1 MIKLTALIDR
11 LEVIKE
17 VLRERENA
25 ATTSLIEALDA
36 AIGLVAEM
44 IKTEKIVSDWQQGLT
59 LNPNDF
65 MKQFL
70 NDMDFMFD
78 DDDHYDSFEETDF
91 SGLVIDE

>member
-25 ATTSLIEALDA
+25 ATPSLIEALDA

-70 NDMDFMFD
+70 NDMDFMFGEKD
-78 DDDHYDSFEETDF
+78 PRRRRRR
-91 SGLVIDE
+91 

>member
-17 VLRERENA
+17 ILTEEPRENA
-25 ATTSLIEALDA
+25 AMPSLIEALDA
-36 AIGLVAEM
+36 AIGLIAEM
-44 IKTEKIVSDWQQGLT
+44 ITTEKLVADWQQGMT

-70 NDMDFMFD
+70 TDMESMFGEKD
-78 DDDHYDSFEETDF
+78 PRRRRRR
-91 SGLVIDE
+91 

>member
-17 VLRERENA
+17 VLNERENA
-25 ATTSLIEALDA
+25 ATPSLVEALDA

-44 IKTEKIVSDWQQGLT
+44 IKTEKIVTDWQQGLT
-59 LNPNDF
+59 MNPNDF

-70 NDMDFMFD
+70 NDMEFMFGEKD
-78 DDDHYDSFEETDF
+78 PRRRRRR
-91 SGLVIDE
+91 

>member
-17 VLRERENA
+17 VLKERENA
-25 ATTSLIEALDA
+25 ATPSLIEALDA

-44 IKTEKIVSDWQQGLT
+44 IKTEKIVTDWQQGLT

-70 NDMDFMFD
+70 NDMEFMFGEKD
-78 DDDHYDSFEETDF
+78 PRRRRRR
-91 SGLVIDE
+91 

>member
-1 MIKLTALIDR
+1 MKLTALIDR

-17 VLRERENA
+17 VLKERENA
-25 ATTSLIEALDA
+25 ATPSLIEALDA

-44 IKTEKIVSDWQQGLT
+44 IKTEKIVTDWQQGLT

-70 NDMDFMFD
+70 NDMEFMFGEKD
-78 DDDHYDSFEETDF
+78 PRRRRRR
-91 SGLVIDE
+91 

>member
-1 MIKLTALIDR
+1 MMKLTALIDR

-17 VLRERENA
+17 VLKERENA
-25 ATTSLIEALDA
+25 ATPSLIEALDA

-70 NDMDFMFD
+70 NDMDFMFGEKD
-78 DDDHYDSFEETDF
+78 PRR
-91 SGLVIDE
+91 GRRR

>member
-1 MIKLTALIDR
+1 MKLTALIDR

-17 VLRERENA
+17 VLKERENA
-25 ATTSLIEALDA
+25 ATPSLIEALDA

-44 IKTEKIVSDWQQGLT
+44 IKTEKLVTDWQQGLT

-70 NDMDFMFD
+70 NDMEFMFGEKD
-78 DDDHYDSFEETDF
+78 PRRRRRR
-91 SGLVIDE
+91 